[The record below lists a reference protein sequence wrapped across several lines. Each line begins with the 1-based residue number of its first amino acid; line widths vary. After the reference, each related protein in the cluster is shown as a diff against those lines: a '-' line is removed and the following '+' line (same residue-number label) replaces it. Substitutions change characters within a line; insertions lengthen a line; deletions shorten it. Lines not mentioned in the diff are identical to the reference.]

1 MNTLQSRYAQHVKDV
16 YDINNATIPQVEQ
29 EELSALITSITRQVQ
44 PLLLRDAIQRRI
56 DDYKAREGE
65 QAELR
70 LWDERRGI
78 INLSYE
84 VTLLGNLSKGIDR
97 KVKPLV
103 ERLSKSLE
111 LEGIVD
117 VASDRGLNL
126 EALRKFL
133 KTAYWLNRNL

>member
-126 EALRKFL
+126 EALRKVL